1 MGKSTHKV
9 LPLAA
14 THERA
19 GALLTSIDGWQLPAR
34 YSDPQIEYSNG
45 KYKAALLDKSQ
56 TGRIRI
62 TGNDGLDLLNR
73 LSTNKLDDLK
83 PGECAQTILT
93 SNKGRIIDLLLVSQM
108 DDNITIITSPDTAT
122 KVIDW
127 IDFYTFSED
136 IKVEDISQKTALLS
150 IVGPEPYASIFNAIP
165 IINPGQ
171 NIKTSIYGIEVE
183 IFRTNLLGLSSLSIL
198 SDISKISD
206 LWKYLINIGLTPIG
220 EEASEMLR
228 LEHGIPRYG
237 RELGEA
243 FNPLEAGLTSCI
255 SFDKGCYTGQEVV
268 LRLKTYNKVQ
278 KHLSGIVTK
287 EWKPALGARLEID
300 GKDVGH
306 ITSVAHSPV
315 LGENLAL
322 GYVKS
327 GYCEPDQELII
338 RTETEF
344 SQGRVVQLPL
354 Q

>member
-9 LPLAA
+9 LPLAT

-19 GALLTSIDGWQLPAR
+19 GAFLTSVDGWQLPAR
-34 YSDPQIEYSNG
+34 YSDAQLEYSDG
-45 KYKAALLDKSQ
+45 KYKAALIDKSQ
-56 TGRIRI
+56 TGRVRI
-62 TGNDGLDLLNR
+62 TGNDALDLLNR
-73 LSTNKLDDLK
+73 LSTNKLDNLK

-108 DDNITIITSPDTAT
+108 DDSITIVTSPDTAT

-127 IDFYTFSED
+127 IDFYTFGED
-136 IKVEDISQKTALLS
+136 IKVEDISQETALLS
-150 IVGPEPYASIFNAIP
+150 IVGPEPYASIDNVIP
-165 IINPGQ
+165 TLDPDQ
-171 NIKTSIYGIEVE
+171 NIKTVVSGIEVE
-183 IFRTNLLGLSSLSIL
+183 IFRTNLLGLSNISIL
-198 SDISKISD
+198 SDASKVSG
-206 LWKYLINIGLTPIG
+206 LWEYFINAGLRPMG

-243 FNPLEAGLTSCI
+243 FNPLEAGLISCI
-255 SFDKGCYTGQEVV
+255 NFEKGCYTGQEVV
-268 LRLKTYNKVQ
+268 LRLKTYNKIQ

-287 EWKPALGARLEID
+287 EGKPAIDARLEID

-306 ITSVAHSPV
+306 ITSVAPSPV

-327 GYCEPDQELII
+327 GYCEPDQKLVI
-338 RTETEF
+338 RTKTES

-354 Q
+354 